1 MPDRLGPVRLR
12 RARRVQA
19 ANGRLWCWGHR
30 TGHGACRIRQVRR
43 LGRRI
48 ADPSPAHGP
57 VRACGLSRCMDCG
70 RASGACPWL
79 SCTRGTVSRRRPG
92 VGNRRWSIPCTS
104 IPHHHVSAGLACLP
118 LLVYAHSDVEWAE
131 RVRYAVRTRRCYV
144 AQGVRRI
151 QGGYEK
157 GSNQVTSV

>member
-118 LLVYAHSDVEWAE
+118 LLVYVHSDGSGRSVSDMPFGQDGTA
-131 RVRYAVRTRRCYV
+131 T
-144 AQGVRRI
+144 QGVRRI
-151 QGGYEK
+151 HGGYEK